1 MGSHYHYV
9 YILYSAKLAKYYIGR
24 TEDVELRLKFHNEPI
39 ESRKFTAKGI
49 PWELK
54 IAIPCQ
60 SLDQA
65 TKLESFIKRM
75 KSKRFV
81 ESVISSEELRNDL
94 LKKTAPDC

>member
-1 MGSHYHYV
+1 MGGHYV
-9 YILYSAKLAKYYIGR
+9 YILYSAKLDKYYIGR

-65 TKLESFIKRM
+65 TKLELFIKRM

-81 ESVISSEELRNDL
+81 ESIISSEELRNDL
-94 LKKTAPDC
+94 LKKIAPDC